1 MIDPRRLREL
11 KRLADSLG
19 ILNLTTVK
27 IDWHLLDCALVHPT
41 FSQTYN
47 NDRLEFL
54 GDSVL
59 RLATTL
65 FLGQEFNDRSL
76 GEMAALRSNL
86 VSDHTLA
93 AIAETYE
100 LDLYLVASDGVKLE
114 PKARQTRLA
123 DALEAV
129 MGALYLSTK
138 DLSLVCPWLYPHLQR
153 IALSLLEK
161 PALGNF
167 KEALQELTQAHWK
180 KLPEYRNRE
189 IDSILHIFQAEV
201 WLNDRCWGE
210 GEGKSIKA
218 AQQNAAA
225 IALESLK
232 ASFSNS

>member
-11 KRLADSLG
+11 KRLAESLG
-19 ILNLTTVK
+19 ILAPISVN
-27 IDWHLLDCALVHPT
+27 IDWSLLDCALVHPT

-65 FLGQEFNDRSL
+65 FLRQEFNHRSL

-86 VSDHTLA
+86 VSDQTLA

-100 LDLYLVASDGVKLE
+100 LDLYLVASESVKLE

-129 MGALYLSTK
+129 MGALYLSTN
-138 DLSLVCPWLYPHLQR
+138 DLNLVCPWLYPHLRR
-153 IALSLLEK
+153 IAIALLEK

-167 KEALQELTQAHWK
+167 KEALQEFTQAHWK

-189 IDSILHIFQAEV
+189 IDPILHIFQAEV
-201 WLNDRCWGE
+201 WLNDQFWGG

-218 AQQNAAA
+218 AQQEAAA
-225 IALESLK
+225 IALESIK
-232 ASFSNS
+232 ASLAN